1 MDLKAYLRS
10 RQRKIDRALDRYL
23 PRANTKPATLHK
35 AMRYSLFAGGK
46 RLRPILC
53 LAAAE
58 ACRANIDDALPVAC
72 ALECIHTYSL
82 VHDDLPSMDNDDFRR
97 GRPTCHKVF
106 GDGIAVL
113 AGDALLTIAFE
124 IVSRAKPAPRYNI
137 SALLREISVAAG
149 SQKLIA
155 GQVADLEAEG
165 KDVKRDQLQFI
176 HENKTA
182 AILKS
187 SVRLGAMSA
196 NAEPKKLFA
205 ITRFGQRLGLAFQ
218 IIDDILDV
226 TQTSEILGKSAGK
239 DVAAKKATYPA
250 VIGLEKS
257 RAEARRL
264 TRQAH
269 NALSMFSSSDAE
281 PLHVLANYLLEREY

>member
-1 MDLKAYLRS
+1 
-10 RQRKIDRALDRYL
+10 
-23 PRANTKPATLHK
+23 
-35 AMRYSLFAGGK
+35 
-46 RLRPILC
+46 
-53 LAAAE
+53 
-58 ACRANIDDALPVAC
+58 
-72 ALECIHTYSL
+72 
-82 VHDDLPSMDNDDFRR
+82 VHDDLPSMDDDDFRR

-106 GDGIAVL
+106 GDGVAIL

-124 IVSRAKPAPRYNI
+124 IVSTANPAPRYDV
-137 SALLREISVAAG
+137 SVLLRELAVAAG

-165 KDVKRDQLQFI
+165 RRVKREQLRFI

-196 NAEPKKLFA
+196 NADAKKLSA
-205 ITRFGQRLGLAFQ
+205 ITQFGQGLGLAFQ
-218 IIDDILDV
+218 VIDDILDV

-239 DVAAKKATYPA
+239 DVAARKATYPA

-257 RAEARRL
+257 RAEARQL

-269 NALSMFSSSDAE
+269 DALCAFRGSDAE

>member
-1 MDLKAYLRS
+1 
-10 RQRKIDRALDRYL
+10 
-23 PRANTKPATLHK
+23 
-35 AMRYSLFAGGK
+35 
-46 RLRPILC
+46 
-53 LAAAE
+53 
-58 ACRANIDDALPVAC
+58 
-72 ALECIHTYSL
+72 
-82 VHDDLPSMDNDDFRR
+82 
-97 GRPTCHKVF
+97 
-106 GDGIAVL
+106 
-113 AGDALLTIAFE
+113 
-124 IVSRAKPAPRYNI
+124 
-137 SALLREISVAAG
+137 VAAG

-165 KDVKRDQLQFI
+165 KDVKRDQLKFI

-196 NAEPKKLFA
+196 NADARKLSA
-205 ITRFGQRLGLAFQ
+205 ITRFGQQLGLAFQ

-281 PLHVLANYLLEREY
+281 PLHALANYLLEREY

>member
-1 MDLKAYLRS
+1 
-10 RQRKIDRALDRYL
+10 
-23 PRANTKPATLHK
+23 
-35 AMRYSLFAGGK
+35 
-46 RLRPILC
+46 
-53 LAAAE
+53 
-58 ACRANIDDALPVAC
+58 
-72 ALECIHTYSL
+72 
-82 VHDDLPSMDNDDFRR
+82 
-97 GRPTCHKVF
+97 
-106 GDGIAVL
+106 
-113 AGDALLTIAFE
+113 
-124 IVSRAKPAPRYNI
+124 
-137 SALLREISVAAG
+137 
-149 SQKLIA
+149 
-155 GQVADLEAEG
+155 
-165 KDVKRDQLQFI
+165 LQFI

-196 NAEPKKLFA
+196 NADARKLSA

-269 NALSMFSSSDAE
+269 KALSVFRSSDAE
-281 PLHVLANYLLEREY
+281 PLHALANYLLEREY

>member
-53 LAAAE
+53 LAATE
-58 ACRANIDDALPVAC
+58 ACRGNIDDALPLAC

-82 VHDDLPSMDNDDFRR
+82 VHDDLPSMDNDDLRR

-106 GDGIAVL
+106 GDGIAIL

-124 IVSRAKPAPRYNI
+124 IVSRTKPARRYNT

-176 HENKTA
+176 HKNKTA

-196 NAEPKKLFA
+196 NADARKLSA

>member
-1 MDLKAYLRS
+1 M
-10 RQRKIDRALDRYL
+10 
-23 PRANTKPATLHK
+23 
-35 AMRYSLFAGGK
+35 
-46 RLRPILC
+46 
-53 LAAAE
+53 
-58 ACRANIDDALPVAC
+58 
-72 ALECIHTYSL
+72 
-82 VHDDLPSMDNDDFRR
+82 
-97 GRPTCHKVF
+97 
-106 GDGIAVL
+106 
-113 AGDALLTIAFE
+113 
-124 IVSRAKPAPRYNI
+124 SRAKPAHRYNI

-155 GQVADLEAEG
+155 GQIADLEAEG
-165 KDVKRDQLQFI
+165 KNVERDQLKFI

-196 NAEPKKLFA
+196 NADARKLSA

-250 VIGLEKS
+250 VIGLDKS

-264 TRQAH
+264 TREAH
-269 NALSMFSSSDAE
+269 QTLSSFSNSDADA
-281 PLHVLANYLLEREY
+281 LHSLANYLLEREY

>member
-58 ACRANIDDALPVAC
+58 ACRGNVDGALPLAC

-106 GDGIAVL
+106 GDGIAIL

-124 IVSRAKPAPRYNI
+124 IVSRTKPARRYNT

-196 NAEPKKLFA
+196 NADARKLSA
-205 ITRFGQRLGLAFQ
+205 ITRFGQQLGLAFQ

>member
-53 LAAAE
+53 LAATE
-58 ACRANIDDALPVAC
+58 ACRGNVDNALPLAC

-97 GRPTCHKVF
+97 GRLTCHKVF
-106 GDGIAVL
+106 GDGIAIL

-124 IVSRAKPAPRYNI
+124 IVSRAKPVPRYNI

-165 KDVKRDQLQFI
+165 KDVKRDQLKFI

-196 NAEPKKLFA
+196 NADVRKLSA
-205 ITRFGQRLGLAFQ
+205 ITRFGQQLGLAFQ

-239 DVAAKKATYPA
+239 DVAARKATYPA

-257 RAEARRL
+257 RGEARRL

-281 PLHVLANYLLEREY
+281 PLHALANYLLEREY

>member
-1 MDLKAYLRS
+1 MNLKKYLTT
-10 RQRKIDRALDRYL
+10 RQKLIDRALESYL
-23 PRANTKPATLHK
+23 PKASTKPATLHR

-58 ACRANIDDALPVAC
+58 ACRGEIENALPLAC

-106 GDGIAVL
+106 GDGIAIL

-124 IVSRAKPAPRYNI
+124 IVSRTKPARRYNI

-165 KDVKRDQLQFI
+165 KDVQRDQLQFI

-196 NAEPKKLFA
+196 NADARKLSA

-239 DVAAKKATYPA
+239 DVTAKKATYPA
-250 VIGLEKS
+250 VIGLEES
-257 RAEARRL
+257 RAEARQL

-281 PLHVLANYLLEREY
+281 PLHVLANYLLEREF

>member
-1 MDLKAYLRS
+1 MNLKTYLTA
-10 RQRKIDRALDRYL
+10 RQKKIDRALDRYL
-23 PRANTKPATLHK
+23 PRANTKPVTLHK

-58 ACRANIDDALPVAC
+58 ACRGNVDGALPLAC

-124 IVSRAKPAPRYNI
+124 IVSNAKPTSRYDTSI
-137 SALLREISVAAG
+137 LLREIAVAAG

-196 NAEPKKLFA
+196 NADARKLSA

-250 VIGLEKS
+250 VIGLEES
-257 RAEARRL
+257 RTEARRL

-269 NALSMFSSSDAE
+269 NALSVFSSSDAE